1 MIYESISLST
11 SNPSWFIVEESPYH
25 FIRSLIPDLPD
36 EPGPHVLRSELP
48 GQGLRVIRELHGRHG
63 QPLVRP
69 ARLTGAR
76 SPVVASIR
84 VWPHRWLRLPRPG
97 LQSSSPDLQA
107 ALNLPSTAG
116 SMAHWWLELGPPYT
130 QAVRQTPSAI
140 LSVYC
145 SQVFICI
152 QYFSLNYIQSFRCL
166 SPLPNYHLITIHNS
180 LFLTSHLHSLQFSL
194 SVSPS
199 RRPSGDTD
207 TWRLDVIIVYM
218 VSQ

>member
-116 SMAHWWLELGPPYT
+116 SMAHWWLELRTSIHPGRETDTFSNP
-130 QAVRQTPSAI
+130 
-140 LSVYC
+140 
-145 SQVFICI
+145 
-152 QYFSLNYIQSFRCL
+152 FSLLFTSFYLHSIFFIKLHSIFSVSKSPSQQSFDNN
-166 SPLPNYHLITIHNS
+166 P
-180 LFLTSHLHSLQFSL
+180 
-194 SVSPS
+194 
-199 RRPSGDTD
+199 
-207 TWRLDVIIVYM
+207 
-218 VSQ
+218 

>member
-63 QPLVRP
+63 QPWSAQPGWLVP
-69 ARLTGAR
+69 GAR
-76 SPVVASIR
+76 W
-84 VWPHRWLRLPRPG
+84 WPQSECGPTGGWGCPG
-97 LQSSSPDLQA
+97 LASSPA
-107 ALNLPSTAG
+107 PPTSRRPSTSPPLLGLWRAG
-116 SMAHWWLELGPPYT
+116 GWSSGPPYT

-180 LFLTSHLHSLQFSL
+180 LFLTSHLHSLQFFWVSL
-194 SVSPS
+194 PL
-199 RRPSGDTD
+199 GGQA
-207 TWRLDVIIVYM
+207 VILTPGVWM
-218 VSQ
+218 